1 MIRDVMPYG
10 YDQDEDDEDGND
22 AKCIF
27 ILQDSRRGSTH
38 FPASLDAR
46 SASAVVRAGLV
57 LEASRLALLADAE
70 GAWLYIGTCESSW
83 ARDDTGGTARAG
95 WRRGGAHSLPA
106 LELARVLKQ
115 VAVVVIVRILLLRRR
130 ACLAAAAPFEMLV
143 FARYASDTR
152 PAVWARVALQAQAV
166 AHVSRGRKTS

>member
-1 MIRDVMPYG
+1 M
-10 YDQDEDDEDGND
+10 
-22 AKCIF
+22 
-27 ILQDSRRGSTH
+27 
-38 FPASLDAR
+38 
-46 SASAVVRAGLV
+46 
-57 LEASRLALLADAE
+57 
-70 GAWLYIGTCESSW
+70 
-83 ARDDTGGTARAG
+83 
-95 WRRGGAHSLPA
+95 PA

-166 AHVSRGRKTS
+166 AHVSRGRKTSRIRRAHPARRTPTLRFKLSSLAFDTRLSVVP